1 MRFKLIKLLPVIIG
15 FFMFS
20 CNATNN
26 DELVKTIN
34 ELKDSQAV
42 VQKKMNSLE
51 KAMNNLALASKSPPS
66 NNKQQPP
73 KADPIKPR
81 SWYKYARDCKE
92 WSHLTHGHAPNFCRL
107 ARMAGQNINQE
118 YRGLDIIKL
127 HFPGN
132 WANSENQ
139 KKWQTI

>member
-1 MRFKLIKLLPVIIG
+1 M
-15 FFMFS
+15 
-20 CNATNN
+20 N
-26 DELVKTIN
+26 DKIDLKTI
-34 ELKDSQAV
+34 ELWIRTQIARP
-42 VQKKMNSLE
+42 N
-51 KAMNNLALASKSPPS
+51 
-66 NNKQQPP
+66 
-73 KADPIKPR
+73 ADPIKPR
-81 SWYKYARDCKE
+81 CWYKYARDCKE

-127 HFPGN
+127 HFPGI